1 MNSDDPP
8 SGSPM
13 NSDDPPLG
21 SQTNSDDPPLRSQ
34 TNSDKPLR
42 ISNYLYCI
50 MQMLNTNNPRE
61 LPKNQNRMLNDLS
74 HMQKLQDS
82 DQIELKKIKLN

>member
-1 MNSDDPP
+1 
-8 SGSPM
+8 
-13 NSDDPPLG
+13 
-21 SQTNSDDPPLRSQ
+21 
-34 TNSDKPLR
+34 
-42 ISNYLYCI
+42 

-82 DQIELKKIKLN
+82 DQIELKKIKLNWMWTKTNAEIQSDQTRSFPKCNRHWNKSESKES